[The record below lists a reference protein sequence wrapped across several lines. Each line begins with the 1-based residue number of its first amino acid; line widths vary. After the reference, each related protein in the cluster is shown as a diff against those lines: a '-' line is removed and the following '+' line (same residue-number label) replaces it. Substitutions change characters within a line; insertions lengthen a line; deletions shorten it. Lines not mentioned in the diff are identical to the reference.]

1 MEPHDLKALSP
12 NDIERNKE
20 NPRLHFPREELEKLS
35 ESIAS
40 VGILVPVSV
49 YEKGTKGK
57 KRYVLVDG
65 ERRWI
70 CAKELGLKKIPAII
84 IPKPDKK
91 ENILTMFHIHLVRD
105 AWDDMPTA
113 WALQKVVD
121 RTGVS
126 DSEGLRELT
135 GLSVPQI
142 RRLLFATR
150 LPIEYQKLIDSGEV
164 PLNFFFE
171 LQANVID
178 PLAKY
183 RPVIF
188 KKFGERAILRAFVQK
203 KLNNIIADTVD
214 LRQVRP
220 IIKVAAD
227 EAASPDAKSDLDN
240 AIVELI
246 QKPAQ
251 TIQATYE
258 NTVEMVV
265 EAEKF
270 GRQCAQL
277 VKRFDRLMRKTKDE
291 DERELVLNSVQ
302 NLVSSLQR
310 RLDRF
315 RS

>member
-12 NDIERNKE
+12 NDIERKKE

-70 CAKELGLKKIPAII
+70 CAKELGLKRSPAII
-84 IPKPDKK
+84 IPQPDKK

-171 LQANVID
+171 LQ
-178 PLAKY
+178 
-183 RPVIF
+183 
-188 KKFGERAILRAFVQK
+188 
-203 KLNNIIADTVD
+203 
-214 LRQVRP
+214 
-220 IIKVAAD
+220 
-227 EAASPDAKSDLDN
+227 
-240 AIVELI
+240 
-246 QKPAQ
+246 
-251 TIQATYE
+251 
-258 NTVEMVV
+258 
-265 EAEKF
+265 
-270 GRQCAQL
+270 
-277 VKRFDRLMRKTKDE
+277 
-291 DERELVLNSVQ
+291 
-302 NLVSSLQR
+302 
-310 RLDRF
+310 
-315 RS
+315 

>member
-1 MEPHDLKALSP
+1 MEPHKLKPISP
-12 NDIERNKE
+12 DQIERNNE
-20 NPRLHFPREELEKLS
+20 NPRIHFPREELEKLS
-35 ESIAS
+35 ESIAR
-40 VGILVPVSV
+40 VGVLVPVSV
-49 YEKGTKGK
+49 YEKKFKGRQ
-57 KRYVLVDG
+57 RYVLVDG

-70 CAKELGLKKIPAII
+70 CSKELGLKEIPAII

-113 WALQKVVD
+113 WALKKVVE
-121 RTGVS
+121 RTGVN
-126 DSEGLRELT
+126 EPEELRELT
-135 GLSVPQI
+135 GLSVQQI

-150 LPIEYQKLIDSGEV
+150 LPAEYQKLIDSGKV

-171 LQANVID
+171 LQANVLD

-183 RPVIF
+183 RPAIF
-188 KKFGERAILRAFVQK
+188 RKYGHRKILKVFVQK
-203 KLNNIIADTVD
+203 KLDNIIADTVD

-220 IIKVAAD
+220 IIKVASE
-227 EAASPDAKSDLDN
+227 EASSPEAKSDLDS
-240 AIVELI
+240 AIVGLI
-246 QKPAQ
+246 EKPKQ
-251 TIQATYE
+251 TIQSTYE

-291 DERELVLNSVQ
+291 DEKKLVLNGVE
-302 NLVSSLQR
+302 NLVSALRKRLR
-310 RLDRF
+310 RF
-315 RS
+315 GT

>member
-1 MEPHDLKALSP
+1 MEPHALKALSP
-12 NDIERNKE
+12 DEIERNEE

-35 ESIAS
+35 ESIAR
-40 VGILVPVSV
+40 VGVLVPVSV
-49 YEKGTKGK
+49 YEKKSKGK

-70 CAKELGLKKIPAII
+70 CSKELGLRQIPAII

-277 VKRFDRLMRKTKDE
+277 VTRFDRLMRKTKDE

>member
-1 MEPHDLKALSP
+1 MEPHELKPLSP
-12 NDIERNKE
+12 DEIERNKE
-20 NPRLHFPREELEKLS
+20 NPRLHFPREELEQLS
-35 ESIAS
+35 ESIAR
-40 VGILVPVSV
+40 VGVLVPVSV
-49 YEKGTKGK
+49 YEKSTKGK

-70 CAKELGLKKIPAII
+70 CSKELGLKQIPAII
-84 IPKPDKK
+84 IPKPDNK

-121 RTGVS
+121 RTGVT
-126 DSEGLRELT
+126 EPEELRELT

-142 RRLLFATR
+142 RRLLFAGR
-150 LPIEYQKLIDSGEV
+150 LPVEYQNLIDSGKV

-171 LQANVID
+171 LQANVLD

-183 RPVIF
+183 RPAIF
-188 KKFGERAILRAFVQK
+188 RKYGQRKILKAFVRK
-203 KLNNIIADTVD
+203 KLNNVIADTVD

-220 IIKVAAD
+220 IIKVASE
-227 EAASPDAKSDLDN
+227 EASSLEAKSDLDS
-240 AIVELI
+240 AIVGLI
-246 QKPAQ
+246 EKPNQ

-291 DERELVLNSVQ
+291 DEKKLVLNSVE
-302 NLVSSLQR
+302 NLVSSLQK

-315 RS
+315 AT